1 MASRNEVL
9 LNALLKDI
17 RETLFPNCEEGEA
30 NFKEYMME
38 NIGFTEYELKKV
50 YPEIYTPVIPVTVL
64 LKELDS
70 TKNFPVIGT
79 NVIFRLKGDSEIRIG
94 VYDYNEYNNPR
105 WIDINNKD
113 EFESPEIS
121 RWSEYKI

>member
-1 MASRNEVL
+1 MASRNEQL
-9 LNALLKDI
+9 LNALLLDV
-17 RETLFPNCEEGEA
+17 RNTLFPDSEEGEA
-30 NFKEYMME
+30 NFREYMME

-50 YPEIYTPVIPVTVL
+50 YPAIYTPVIPMTVL
-64 LKELDS
+64 LKELS
-70 TKNFPVIGT
+70 PKNFPVIGT

-105 WIDINNKD
+105 WIDINSKD